1 MGQKVS
7 GIEKLLAPSLNRM
20 EEELKEV
27 HAEMN
32 TAKAKI
38 DETSNRIAKLEEDNR
53 RLANRIDNLGNGLP
67 ADVRVSIDN
76 INDME
81 KHDRDEIDILKRGID
96 VAQRRLTVLEAKMKE
111 LVNEILEERSM
122 LERIALFLTNLTIS

>member
-7 GIEKLLAPSLNRM
+7 GIEKLLAPSLNRI
-20 EEELKEV
+20 EEELKAV

-32 TAKAKI
+32 TVKARI
-38 DETSNRIAKLEEDNR
+38 DEVSNRITKVEDDNR
-53 RLANRIDNLGNGLP
+53 HLSNRIDSIGSGLP
-67 ADVRVSIDN
+67 TDVRVSIDN

-81 KHDRDEIDILKRGID
+81 KHDREEIEALKRGVD

-111 LVNEILEERSM
+111 LGQ
-122 LERIALFLTNLTIS
+122 

>member
-7 GIEKLLAPSLNRM
+7 GIEKLLAPSLNRI
-20 EEELKEV
+20 EEELKDIHSEI
-27 HAEMN
+27 N

-38 DETSNRIAKLEEDNR
+38 DETGNRIAKLEEDNR

-111 LVNEILEERSM
+111 LGQ
-122 LERIALFLTNLTIS
+122 

>member
-7 GIEKLLAPSLNRM
+7 GIEKLLAPSLNRI
-20 EEELKEV
+20 EEELKEI

-111 LVNEILEERSM
+111 LGQ
-122 LERIALFLTNLTIS
+122 

>member
-111 LVNEILEERSM
+111 LGQ
-122 LERIALFLTNLTIS
+122 

>member
-7 GIEKLLAPSLNRM
+7 GIEKLLAPSLNRI

-27 HAEMN
+27 HAEIN

-38 DETSNRIAKLEEDNR
+38 DETSNRMTKLEEDNR

-96 VAQRRLTVLEAKMKE
+96 VAQRRLAVLEAKMKE
-111 LVNEILEERSM
+111 LGQ
-122 LERIALFLTNLTIS
+122 

>member
-7 GIEKLLAPSLNRM
+7 GIEKLLAPSLNRI
-20 EEELKEV
+20 EEELKEI
-27 HAEMN
+27 HAEVN

-38 DETSNRIAKLEEDNR
+38 DETSNRMAKLEEDNR

-67 ADVRVSIDN
+67 ADVRISIDN

-96 VAQRRLTVLEAKMKE
+96 VAQRRLAVLESKMKE
-111 LVNEILEERSM
+111 LGQ
-122 LERIALFLTNLTIS
+122 

>member
-7 GIEKLLAPSLNRM
+7 GIEKLLAPSLNRI
-20 EEELKEV
+20 EEELKEI

-38 DETSNRIAKLEEDNR
+38 DETSNRIAKLEEDNK

-81 KHDRDEIDILKRGID
+81 KHDRDEIDVLKRGID
-96 VAQRRLTVLEAKMKE
+96 VAQRRLAVLEAKMKE
-111 LVNEILEERSM
+111 LGQ
-122 LERIALFLTNLTIS
+122 

>member
-7 GIEKLLAPSLNRM
+7 GIEKLLAPSLNRI
-20 EEELKEV
+20 EKELKEIHV
-27 HAEMN
+27 DMN

-38 DETSNRIAKLEEDNR
+38 EETANRITKVEEDNR
-53 RLANRIDNLGNGLP
+53 RLANRIDNVGNGLP

-96 VAQRRLTVLEAKMKE
+96 VAQRRLAVLEAKMKE
-111 LVNEILEERSM
+111 LGQ
-122 LERIALFLTNLTIS
+122 

>member
-1 MGQKVS
+1 MGQKAS
-7 GIEKLLAPSLNRM
+7 GIEKILAPSLNRI

-32 TAKAKI
+32 TTKAKI
-38 DETSNRIAKLEEDNR
+38 DEMGNRTAKLEEDNR

-96 VAQRRLTVLEAKMKE
+96 VAQRRLAVLEAKMKE
-111 LVNEILEERSM
+111 LGQ
-122 LERIALFLTNLTIS
+122 

>member
-7 GIEKLLAPSLNRM
+7 GIEKLLAPSLNRI
-20 EEELKEV
+20 EEEVKEI
-27 HAEMN
+27 HAEVN

-38 DETSNRIAKLEEDNR
+38 DETSNRMAKLEEDNR

-67 ADVRVSIDN
+67 ADVRISIDN

-96 VAQRRLTVLEAKMKE
+96 VAQRRLAVLESKMKE
-111 LVNEILEERSM
+111 LGQ
-122 LERIALFLTNLTIS
+122 